1 MADKFVSQSNLSY
14 FWSQVK
20 TKLAGKVD
28 TTDSRL
34 TDSRTPTSHTHG
46 NISNSGAVTATAAIA
61 SGDRLLIA
69 DSTSS
74 VYGIVG
80 STLTFGSSTTT
91 YLRNDGT
98 WGTPPDTNTDTHWAS
113 STIVNSTATATSTTT
128 TALTNGN
135 VYLNH
140 IENGSVKSSHKIT
153 GSGATTVTTDTSGNI
168 IITST
173 DNNTVYTHPSYT
185 AHAAGLYKVT
195 VDALGHVSAVTAV
208 AKSDITAL
216 GIPAQDTDTHY
227 TSLNVVNSTNTATST
242 TTTALTNGNVYLN
255 HVENG
260 AVVSSHKISGSG
272 ATVVT
277 TDASGNILITSTDT
291 DTNTTYSPGT
301 GLSLSGTTF
310 NHASSITAGT
320 ASGGSGTI
328 AFGGTFSIPS
338 ITYNATGHITGVSTT
353 TIKLPANPNTDTLMT
368 QTLSTTN
375 SAYPVLLSSATTTGT
390 RTGIFGTGVTINPST
405 KTVTASI
412 FSGALSGNATT
423 ATTAAACSGNS
434 ATATKLATAR
444 TFTLSGNTTGSVSFD
459 GSGNVTITTTTS
471 SIGSATVGSAS
482 TPIYLNA
489 GVPTACTIASGGL
502 STADRVSGTVVTVA
516 SLPTT

>member
-69 DSTSS
+69 DSTNS
-74 VYGIVG
+74 VYGVVG
-80 STLTFGSSTTT
+80 STITFGSFST
-91 YLRNDGT
+91 YLKNDGT
-98 WGTPPDTNTDTHWAS
+98 WGTPTDTHL
-113 STIVNSTATATSTTT
+113 TQTVSTA
-128 TALTNGN
+128 
-135 VYLNH
+135 
-140 IENGSVKSSHKIT
+140 
-153 GSGATTVTTDTSGNI
+153 
-168 IITST
+168 
-173 DNNTVYTHPSYT
+173 
-185 AHAAGLYKVT
+185 
-195 VDALGHVSAVTAV
+195 
-208 AKSDITAL
+208 
-216 GIPAQDTDTHY
+216 
-227 TSLNVVNSTNTATST
+227 NS
-242 TTTALTNGNVYLN
+242 
-255 HVENG
+255 E
-260 AVVSSHKISGSG
+260 
-272 ATVVT
+272 
-277 TDASGNILITSTDT
+277 
-291 DTNTTYSPGT
+291 
-301 GLSLSGTTF
+301 F
-310 NHASSITAGT
+310 
-320 ASGGSGTI
+320 
-328 AFGGTFSIPS
+328 
-338 ITYNATGHITGVSTT
+338 
-353 TIKLPANPNTDTLMT
+353 
-368 QTLSTTN
+368 
-375 SAYPVLLSSATTTGT
+375 PVLLSSTKTAGT

-405 KTVTASI
+405 NTVTASI

-423 ATTAAACSGNS
+423 ATTAAVCSGNS

-459 GSGNVTITTTTS
+459 GSGDVTITTTTS